1 MLSLSIATLAS
12 SFSADFQTYPKI
24 LDTALQ
30 AVLHQGPKYL
40 VAIGILAATKWAVK
54 RGVQFIGHLIESLED
69 TLQKFLLQAL
79 NAGLWA
85 VGGLTALSVAGLDT
99 TSLITAV
106 GALGVGLSFSLQSS
120 LSQLAAGFLL
130 VVLRPFQVGDTL
142 ESGGV
147 RGKVDSIGL
156 FSTTILTGDQTKIG
170 LPNNTLIGGTLKTQ
184 GADEN
189 YCLEVKVNIG
199 DRPIQ
204 STRARFLDIAS
215 ALPEVAIEPAPV
227 CLVSTIRPNLT
238 TTLVLKVWCPNHN
251 QEEVRSTLLQRIQE
265 MFQQDA
271 QNAQNAQNAQD
282 ELVGQSVDN
291 S

>member
-1 MLSLSIATLAS
+1 MLSLPIATLAS
-12 SFSADFQTYPKI
+12 SLPAEFQAYPRL

-30 AVLHQGPKYL
+30 AMLHQGPKYL
-40 VAIGILAATKWAVK
+40 VAIGILAATRWATQ
-54 RGVQFIGHLIESLED
+54 RGLQVIGHLIESLED
-69 TLQKFLLQAL
+69 TLQRFLLQAL
-79 NAGLWA
+79 KAALWA

-130 VVLRPFQVGDTL
+130 VVLRPFQVGDML

-147 RGKVDSIGL
+147 RGKVDNIGL

-189 YCLEVKVNIG
+189 YCLEIKVNIG

-204 STRARFLDIAS
+204 ATRVRFMNLA
-215 ALPEVAIEPAPV
+215 AELPEVAIEPSPV
-227 CLVSTIRPNLT
+227 CYVATIRPNLT

-251 QEEVRSTLLQRIQE
+251 QEEVRSMLLQRIQE
-265 MFQQDA
+265 TFQQDA
-271 QNAQNAQNAQD
+271 LAEVALEVEGDAVNH
-282 ELVGQSVDN
+282 
-291 S
+291 